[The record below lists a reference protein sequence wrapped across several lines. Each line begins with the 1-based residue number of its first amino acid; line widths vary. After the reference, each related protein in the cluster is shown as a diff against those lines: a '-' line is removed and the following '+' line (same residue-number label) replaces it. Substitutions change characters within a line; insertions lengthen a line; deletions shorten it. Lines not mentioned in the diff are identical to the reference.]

1 MIIYHFDILC
11 GNTKRGHVH
20 VKTLCLA
27 ILSMGD
33 ASGYEIKKL
42 LEGPFSHIHEASFGA
57 IYPALARLQ
66 QDGHVTCEER
76 SQEKRP
82 DKKVY
87 SLTQKGRFELVEEL
101 SVIPGPDRIRSD
113 FLVVMLYAHLMPAA
127 HIAQA
132 IDKRLDI
139 YRGLLAELKDENRE
153 PVSAGEQSSAAFVH
167 GYGKTILEAS
177 LNYIE
182 ENRHLVEGA
191 ALLAEPA
198 KAEPQNASPK
208 EHPTGVAAE

>member
-1 MIIYHFDILC
+1 
-11 GNTKRGHVH
+11 VH

-66 QDGHVTCEER
+66 EDGLVTCEER

-87 SLTQKGRFELVEEL
+87 ALTQRGRFDLIQELT
-101 SVIPGPDRIRSD
+101 VIPGPDRIRSD
-113 FLVVMLYAHLMPAA
+113 FLVLMLYAHLLPPA
-127 HIAQA
+127 HIANV
-132 IDKRLDI
+132 IETRLGI
-139 YRGLLAELKDENRE
+139 LTSLLAELENSDTS
-153 PVSAGEQSSAAFVH
+153 PVPAGEESSAEFVR
-167 GYGKTILEAS
+167 GYGKAVLQAAQH
-177 LNYIE
+177 YIE

-191 ALLAEPA
+191 ALVAGGARSETDEKKERPA
-198 KAEPQNASPK
+198 
-208 EHPTGVAAE
+208 GVAAE

>member
-1 MIIYHFDILC
+1 
-11 GNTKRGHVH
+11 VH
-20 VKTLCLA
+20 VKTVCLA

-66 QDGHVTCEER
+66 EDDLVTCEAR

-87 SLTQKGRFELVEEL
+87 ALTQKGRFALVDEL
-101 SVIPGPDRIRSD
+101 SIVPGPDRIRSD
-113 FLVVMLYAHLMPAA
+113 FLVQMLYAHLLPPA
-127 HIAQA
+127 HIEKS
-132 IDKRLDI
+132 IETRIDI
-139 YRGLLAELKDENRE
+139 YRDLLAELETGEVDVV
-153 PVSAGEQSSAAFVH
+153 PVTAGEQSSAEFVR
-167 GYGKTILEAS
+167 GYSTAMLKAGLA
-177 LNYIE
+177 YIE

-191 ALLAEPA
+191 ALLTQPA
-198 KAEPQNASPK
+198 SRHTGETDTE
-208 EHPTGVAAE
+208 EHPAGVAAE